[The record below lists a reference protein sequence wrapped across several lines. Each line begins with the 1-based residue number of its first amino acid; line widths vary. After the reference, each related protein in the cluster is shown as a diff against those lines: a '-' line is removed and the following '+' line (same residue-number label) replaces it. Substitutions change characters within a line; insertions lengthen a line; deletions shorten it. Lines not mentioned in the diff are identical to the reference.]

1 MPYIK
6 IFPAIAYIALALL
19 SSNALAALDDDLSLE
34 DLTKTEIS
42 SVSRRNQSLSNV
54 PAAAFVITAED
65 IRRSGALAL
74 PDVLRM
80 VPGIQVAQIDS
91 GRYAVTARGF
101 NGRFANKLQVLI
113 DGRSVYDPFSRAP
126 SGNMTRFLLKTSSA

>member
-1 MPYIK
+1 MA
-6 IFPAIAYIALALL
+6 FAWHPAYAVQ
-19 SSNALAALDDDLSLE
+19 DDDLSLE

-54 PAAAFVITAED
+54 PAAAFVVTAED

-91 GRYAVTARGF
+91 GRYAVAARGF
-101 NGRFANKLQVLI
+101 NGRF
-113 DGRSVYDPFSRAP
+113 DGR
-126 SGNMTRFLLKTSSA
+126 